1 MPSAPLRLKALIGD
15 HAVTMALK
23 QGKVTSPIVALDI
36 APVSDAYHE
45 FKRVVR
51 GLEFDVA
58 EMAIVT
64 YLMAKAHA
72 KPYVL
77 MPVVLLARFQHPFI
91 IYNSARGELKPTDLN
106 GKRIGIRSYSV
117 TTPMWLR
124 GVLMNEHGLDIDT
137 VTWVTSEEAHVAEF
151 RDPPNVQ
158 RAPEGSNLLSMLLE
172 GQLDALVLANR
183 GLPDPRLRHL
193 IPDPDQA
200 AADWHA
206 RHRAIQ
212 VNHLA
217 VVRSELTK
225 SNPDAVRE
233 IFRML
238 KESKQLAPPLAPG
251 EIDLNPIGLGHIRRE
266 LEIAIDYIHQQRLIP
281 RRYSVDEIFDDV
293 TRALD

>member
-1 MPSAPLRLKALIGD
+1 MPSPLRLKALIGD
-15 HAVTMALK
+15 HAATMALK
-23 QGKVTSPIVALDI
+23 QGKVTSPIVELDI
-36 APVSDAYHE
+36 EPVPEAYHE

-77 MPVVLLARFQHPFI
+77 LPVVLLSRFQHPFI

-106 GKRIGIRSYSV
+106 GKRVGIRSYSV

-124 GVLMNEHGLDIDT
+124 GVLTNEHGLDIDT
-137 VTWVTSEEAHVAEF
+137 VTWITSEEAHVAEF

-158 RAPEGSNLLSMLLE
+158 RAPEGRNLLAMLLDGE
-172 GQLDALVLANR
+172 LDALVLANR
-183 GLPDPRLRHL
+183 GLPDPRLKYL
-193 IPDPDQA
+193 IPDPDRA
-200 AADWHA
+200 AADWYA

-212 VNHLA
+212 VNHLV
-217 VVRSELTK
+217 VVRSGLTRTH
-225 SNPDAVRE
+225 PDAVRE
-233 IFRML
+233 VFRML
-238 KESKQLAPPLAPG
+238 KDSRRLAPPPAPG
-251 EIDLNPIGLGHIRRE
+251 EPDLNPIGLASMRRE
-266 LEIAIDYIHQQRLIP
+266 LEIAIEYIHQQRLIP

-293 TRALD
+293 TRALA